1 MGRQVSYEKLLR
13 LAHQRVIDGKGG
25 LAASIAK
32 MCLDQQTE
40 LTAKELDLTYQIL
53 RQLIDRVEVQIRRH
67 VADILAERDD
77 VPRDLLAFLINDAVH
92 VAYPIIVRSRQ
103 LTDEDLATLVGHQT
117 QGHAIAVAGRPNIGE
132 PVSASL
138 VALDEAEVDRTL
150 LRNET
155 ARIDHASMTVLV
167 ERSIEQEDYRDLIV
181 RRPDLPED
189 LARRMYHWV
198 GEALRHHIARHFEI
212 DGATLHEAVDR
223 AVSHSLDAAGAD
235 RTSGEHTHQIPWTRN
250 DAMGEGARLHRRAE
264 HLLHL
269 LEQEGPEAFLAAVAR
284 LARLP
289 IGTTAQAFRPDNP
302 ETTAIACRALGMDIE
317 GFVLV
322 LKQFRSEPDWTDF
335 ATGGGLRRACD
346 YFERIDPVGA
356 ATVLRQW
363 RQAPPDAPAP
373 HDASDWPSA
382 RSV

>member
-32 MCLDQQTE
+32 MCLDQQAD
-40 LTAKELDLTYQIL
+40 LTDKELDLTYQIL

-103 LTDEDLATLVGHQT
+103 LTDDDLVALVGRQT
-117 QGHAIAVAGRPNIGE
+117 QGHAIAIAGRPNIGE
-132 PVSASL
+132 PVSTSL

-155 ARIDHASMTVLV
+155 ARIDHESMAILV

-189 LARRMYHWV
+189 LARRMYRWV
-198 GEALRHHIARHFEI
+198 GEALRHHISRHFEI
-212 DGATLHEAVDR
+212 DSATLQEVMDQAVWHALDNESDKRVHEA
-223 AVSHSLDAAGAD
+223 
-235 RTSGEHTHQIPWTRN
+235 PWTE
-250 DAMGEGARLHRRAE
+250 DEAKGDGARLQRRAG

-269 LEQEGPEAFLAAVAR
+269 LQQEGAEAFLAATAR
-284 LARLP
+284 RAHLP
-289 IGTTAQAFRPDNP
+289 LGTTAQAFRPDSP

-322 LKQFRSEPDWTDF
+322 LKHFRAEPDWTDF

-363 RQAPPDAPAP
+363 RQAPPDAPHGRTAA
-373 HDASDWPSA
+373 DLRSA
-382 RSV
+382 KSI